1 MMEKSSKKRRELK
14 RPWDTCREVPFIE
27 DERTPWKL
35 LKLLNIISLLAVAI
49 IIFGLAVCSKASF
62 LLLITLSHEGTKTL
76 RAEQKPVTLLC
87 IGCSLIAPSVLL
99 LLKSI
104 WKACYKSSK
113 LPKKASA
120 ALVLFFEF
128 IVSGGLAVLTI
139 VAMPHLDIVTNVTI
153 LNGVAVLS
161 AFLQAVAQ
169 CAAKGIKI
177 FLLPSIIA
185 FLVILIGYSLFL
197 ILYILKDPTNVNT
210 AIWVGLAV
218 CGSILVSFNWWENY
232 FRVICVKSKSK
243 FLKNLFEDLTKCQNM
258 LHILS
263 SLLRIVV
270 TACVLGAYIPLA
282 KMDWDVVT
290 SIPHQET
297 KIVVII
303 IGVQLISSALCH
315 WFALTACKMHA
326 IRRCFIL
333 PLYLASLA
341 VIALFIVPVITYYQ
355 EHQKSL
361 NTTENSNFTSYCAVA
376 VHERHQ
382 SLSGNLFPQLVLD
395 VTRTLCF
402 LDMSKTADIGLLSGA
417 AASWWIGLVLTTIH
431 IWYLNTFR
439 IQKTQDLFVR
449 RLYEGAFIEQS
460 LLLNT
465 RFDIRT
471 KKGWKK
477 QKDATPSMVYLCA
490 TMWHETYEEMVNI
503 MISVFRLDQYRPKI
517 LTQPKFDDFTF
528 EAHIYFDDA
537 FTNVQGSQD
546 RHLNTYAK
554 DLVKIIADVYGIFKN
569 LDKSFFQ
576 VQQQILD
583 QTIIKTPYGAR
594 LVVEMPHGNNIVVHF
609 KDKELIRNKKRWSQV
624 MYLYYLLGWKLM
636 TKYYRHWQEGQH
648 EKDLREKIQKEK
660 HNTFLLALDGDTD
673 FQPAAVMML
682 IDRLKMYPRVG
693 AACGRIHPTGSGPAV
708 WFQKFEYA
716 VSHWLQKSA
725 EHVFGCVLCSPGCFS
740 LFRAEALMDDNVMKK
755 YSTKSTE
762 PSHYIQYDQGEDRW
776 LCTLLLKQG
785 WRVEYNAASDAYTKA
800 PEDFKELYNQRKRWG
815 PSTMANIVDL
825 LGSTTMLSKR
835 NPSMSKPFMF
845 YQLFSIISSILA
857 PSTICLMIAGSLSFL
872 FDINGAGALVIA
884 VIPPAI
890 YLGLCFKLKPD
901 TQITIAAV
909 LSAMYAILMM
919 VVSLSIIATM
929 VRERTILTPSSIF
942 IVGMSIIYI
951 VTALMHPQELSLLSH
966 GFLYIICVPSAYLL
980 LTIYSMVNMNNVSWG
995 TRETKPAAGAATT
1008 DEDQFWKELIEKYLE
1023 PLQNDKEKQ
1032 EKAKN
1037 DLQEL
1042 RNKIN
1047 FSFFFLNALWL
1058 VGIFIIQVFD
1068 IFAIQINTVDM
1079 NLNETGGKIQIEPI
1093 SLMFILGFAL
1103 SVLLQFIGMLYHRL
1117 DPEESNA
1124 TAGPAV
1130 KQGTEDE
1137 ILDSP
1142 AAKRSKREQPLPNET
1157 DIDSRNDR
1165 ISKVL
1170 FFEFIVSGGLA
1181 VLTIVAMPHLDI
1193 VTNVTILNGV
1203 AVLSA
1208 FLQAVAQC
1216 AAKGI
1221 KIFLLPSIIAFL
1233 VILIGYS
1240 LFLILYI
1247 LKDPTN
1253 VNTAIWVG
1261 LAVCGSILVSF
1272 NWWENYFRVI
1282 CVKSKSKFLKNLFED
1297 LTKCQNMLHILSSLL
1312 RIVVTACV
1320 LGAYIPLAKMD
1331 WDVVTSIPHQETKIV
1346 VIIIGVQ
1353 LISSALCHW
1362 FALTACKMHAIRRCF
1377 ILPLYLASLAVIA
1390 LFIVPVIT
1398 YYQEHQKSLNTTENS
1413 NFTSYCAV
1421 AVHERHQSLSGNLF
1435 PQLVL
1440 DVTRTLCFLDMS
1452 KTADIGLL
1460 SGAAASWWIGLV
1472 LTTIHIW
1479 YLNTFRIQKTQDLF
1493 VRRLY
1498 EGAFIEQ
1505 SLLLNTRFDIRT
1517 KKGWKKHPGCF
1528 SLFRAEALMD
1538 DNVMKKYS
1546 TKSTEPS
1553 HYIQY
1558 DQGEDRWLCTLLLK
1572 QGWRVEYNAASDAY
1586 TNAPENFKELYNQ
1599 VNITA
1604 MIGFLGNTDIHLN
1617 RKRWGPSTMA
1627 NVVDLLGST
1636 NIVSKR
1642 NLSMSK
1648 PFMFYQLF
1656 AMISAILAPATIC
1669 LMVAGSLSFLFDIN
1683 AAGALVIAVIPP
1695 AIYLGLCF
1703 KLKPDTQIT
1712 IAAILSVMYAFL
1724 MVVVSISIIASM
1736 VKEKTILTPS
1746 SIFIVAVS
1754 IIYIVTA
1761 LMHPQ
1766 ELHLVFYGFLYIIC
1780 IPSAYL
1786 LLTIYSMEEENFWNE
1801 FIKMYLEPVKDDI
1814 EKQKKTQNDL
1824 QELRNKVI
1832 VKD

>member
-1 MMEKSSKKRRELK
+1 
-14 RPWDTCREVPFIE
+14 
-27 DERTPWKL
+27 ERTPWKL
-35 LKLLNIISLLAVAI
+35 
-49 IIFGLAVCSKASF
+49 CSTGYMNFVFVFQASF

-76 RAEQKPVTLLC
+76 RAELKPVTLLC

-113 LPKKASA
+113 QPKKAS
-120 ALVLFFEF
+120 F

-161 AFLQAVAQ
+161 AFLQAVTQ

-197 ILYILKDPTNVNT
+197 ILYILKDPTGMKT
-210 AIWVGLAV
+210 ATWVGLAI

-232 FRVICVKSKSK
+232 FRVICVRSKSN

-270 TACVLGAYIPLA
+270 TACVLGAYVPLA
-282 KMDWDVVT
+282 KMDWVVVT
-290 SIPHQET
+290 SIPSQET
-297 KIVVII
+297 RIVAII

-315 WFALTACKMHA
+315 WFALAACKMHA
-326 IRRCFIL
+326 LRRCFIL

-341 VIALFIVPVITYYQ
+341 VIALFIFPVITYYQ

-361 NTTENSNFTSYCAVA
+361 NTTENSNFTSYCAIA
-376 VHERHQ
+376 VNERNQ
-382 SLSGNLFPQLVLD
+382 SLSGNMFPQLVNSCL
-395 VTRTLCF
+395 
-402 LDMSKTADIGLLSGA
+402 APPSGA

-471 KKGWKK
+471 KK
-477 QKDATPSMVYLCA
+477 DATPSMVYLCA
-490 TMWHETYEEMVNI
+490 TMWHETYEEMMNI

-554 DLVKIIADVYGIFKN
+554 DLVKIIADV
-569 LDKSFFQ
+569 
-576 VQQQILD
+576 QQQIPD

-594 LVVEMPHGNNIVVHF
+594 LVVVMPHENNIVVHF

-624 MYLYYLLGWKLM
+624 GNIPSLINVSVLAKLGFANK
-636 TKYYRHWQEGQH
+636 
-648 EKDLREKIQKEK
+648 K

-716 VSHWLQKSA
+716 ISHWLQKSA

-740 LFRAEALMDDNVMKK
+740 LFRAEALMDDNVMK
-755 YSTKSTE
+755 
-762 PSHYIQYDQGEDRW
+762 R
-776 LCTLLLKQG
+776 
-785 WRVEYNAASDAYTKA
+785 
-800 PEDFKELYNQRKRWG
+800 
-815 PSTMANIVDL
+815 
-825 LGSTTMLSKR
+825 
-835 NPSMSKPFMF
+835 
-845 YQLFSIISSILA
+845 
-857 PSTICLMIAGSLSFL
+857 
-872 FDINGAGALVIA
+872 
-884 VIPPAI
+884 
-890 YLGLCFKLKPD
+890 
-901 TQITIAAV
+901 
-909 LSAMYAILMM
+909 
-919 VVSLSIIATM
+919 
-929 VRERTILTPSSIF
+929 
-942 IVGMSIIYI
+942 
-951 VTALMHPQELSLLSH
+951 
-966 GFLYIICVPSAYLL
+966 
-980 LTIYSMVNMNNVSWG
+980 
-995 TRETKPAAGAATT
+995 
-1008 DEDQFWKELIEKYLE
+1008 
-1023 PLQNDKEKQ
+1023 
-1032 EKAKN
+1032 
-1037 DLQEL
+1037 
-1042 RNKIN
+1042 
-1047 FSFFFLNALWL
+1047 
-1058 VGIFIIQVFD
+1058 
-1068 IFAIQINTVDM
+1068 
-1079 NLNETGGKIQIEPI
+1079 
-1093 SLMFILGFAL
+1093 
-1103 SVLLQFIGMLYHRL
+1103 
-1117 DPEESNA
+1117 
-1124 TAGPAV
+1124 
-1130 KQGTEDE
+1130 
-1137 ILDSP
+1137 
-1142 AAKRSKREQPLPNET
+1142 
-1157 DIDSRNDR
+1157 
-1165 ISKVL
+1165 
-1170 FFEFIVSGGLA
+1170 
-1181 VLTIVAMPHLDI
+1181 
-1193 VTNVTILNGV
+1193 
-1203 AVLSA
+1203 
-1208 FLQAVAQC
+1208 
-1216 AAKGI
+1216 
-1221 KIFLLPSIIAFL
+1221 
-1233 VILIGYS
+1233 
-1240 LFLILYI
+1240 
-1247 LKDPTN
+1247 
-1253 VNTAIWVG
+1253 
-1261 LAVCGSILVSF
+1261 
-1272 NWWENYFRVI
+1272 
-1282 CVKSKSKFLKNLFED
+1282 
-1297 LTKCQNMLHILSSLL
+1297 
-1312 RIVVTACV
+1312 
-1320 LGAYIPLAKMD
+1320 
-1331 WDVVTSIPHQETKIV
+1331 
-1346 VIIIGVQ
+1346 
-1353 LISSALCHW
+1353 
-1362 FALTACKMHAIRRCF
+1362 
-1377 ILPLYLASLAVIA
+1377 
-1390 LFIVPVIT
+1390 
-1398 YYQEHQKSLNTTENS
+1398 
-1413 NFTSYCAV
+1413 
-1421 AVHERHQSLSGNLF
+1421 
-1435 PQLVL
+1435 
-1440 DVTRTLCFLDMS
+1440 
-1452 KTADIGLL
+1452 
-1460 SGAAASWWIGLV
+1460 
-1472 LTTIHIW
+1472 
-1479 YLNTFRIQKTQDLF
+1479 
-1493 VRRLY
+1493 
-1498 EGAFIEQ
+1498 
-1505 SLLLNTRFDIRT
+1505 
-1517 KKGWKKHPGCF
+1517 
-1528 SLFRAEALMD
+1528 
-1538 DNVMKKYS
+1538 YS

-1599 VNITA
+1599 
-1604 MIGFLGNTDIHLN
+1604 

-1669 LMVAGSLSFLFDIN
+1669 LMVAGSLSFLFNIN

-1724 MVVVSISIIASM
+1724 MVVVTISIIASM

-1754 IIYIVTA
+1754 IIYTVTA

-1786 LLTIYSMEEENFWNE
+1786 LLTIYSMVNMNSVSWGTRET
-1801 FIKMYLEPVKDDI
+1801 KPAAGAATTVDTGQQAKTKADDI

-1824 QELRNKVI
+1824 QELRNKINFSFFFLNALWLVAAFIFQVFDVFSLHINI
-1832 VKD
+1832 VDLNLKETGGQIQIEPMSLMFILGFAISVLLQFVGMLYHRVSTLIHYIAFLETELKQQKSPDKQVLAISVEMKVFLTVFISLTVCH